1 MRVNSGESWAY
12 RSGGNH
18 SSDWR
23 GGQREIRPNSLLAGK
38 IPGISSIWGLVA
50 QIDPEKQW

>member
-1 MRVNSGESWAY
+1 MRVNSGESWAC